1 MLARS
6 AQQISPAATPGWHA
20 AFLEMLPKIRRV
32 AEWAFRKVRTE
43 QRDELVCE
51 VIADALVAFA
61 RLVALGK
68 QHLAFPTPL
77 ARYAVARARAGRR
90 VGSRLRGCDLLSEYA
105 RRRHR
110 FQTVRL
116 DRLDRDED
124 VWRQIVIED
133 KRATPAAIAIFR
145 LDFAEWLKRLPEP
158 RREIALVLA
167 RGETTSAAAQ
177 KFQVTPGRVAQLRAW
192 LKRNWEAFQGEG
204 ATEDSPQL
212 VFA

>member
-77 ARYAVARARAGRR
+77 ARYAVARVAPGGGSAVGCGGATCSRNMPGAAT
-90 VGSRLRGCDLLSEYA
+90 GSRPCDSTASIETKTFGG
-105 RRRHR
+105 RSSSRTSGRHPPR
-110 FQTVRL
+110 SPSFG
-116 DRLDRDED
+116 
-124 VWRQIVIED
+124 WI
-133 KRATPAAIAIFR
+133 
-145 LDFAEWLKRLPEP
+145 LPS
-158 RREIALVLA
+158 
-167 RGETTSAAAQ
+167 G
-177 KFQVTPGRVAQLRAW
+177 
-192 LKRNWEAFQGEG
+192 
-204 ATEDSPQL
+204 
-212 VFA
+212 